1 MELRESG
8 EDYLEAILNIE
19 TTKGVVRSVDVANH
33 LGVSKPSV
41 SRAMGVLKNAG
52 YIEQETYG
60 DISLTEKGR
69 ERAKGILKRHITLT
83 AFFTDILGVN
93 KETASEDACRVEHVL
108 SQETMD
114 KLTEFLNKSK

>member
-41 SRAMGVLKNAG
+41 SRAMCVLKNAG

-69 ERAKGILKRHITLT
+69 KRAQGILRRHITLT

-93 KETASEDACRVEHVL
+93 EETASEDACRVEHVL